1 MSSEGGIKT
10 VIAAPSANIGI
21 AISKFVA
28 FVFTGSSSMLSEA
41 IHSVSDSGDRILLI
55 IGNRLCSLVKVQ
67 SVLPEEVALI
77 RSALEESAGV
87 ERVIHLQTMHV
98 GPDELLVAAKI
109 AIHDSDSGTQIAK
122 AINDAEIALRTALPS
137 AQYTF
142 LEPDLDF
149 GRQGDSTVLGL
160 NVPDPRL

>member
-1 MSSEGGIKT
+1 
-10 VIAAPSANIGI
+10 
-21 AISKFVA
+21 
-28 FVFTGSSSMLSEA
+28 
-41 IHSVSDSGDRILLI
+41 
-55 IGNRLCSLVKVQ
+55 VKVQ
-67 SVLPEEVALI
+67 SALTEEVALI
-77 RSALEESAGV
+77 RSSLEESAGV

-137 AQYTF
+137 AKYTF

-149 GRQGDSTVLGL
+149 GRQGDSTVHGL
-160 NVPDPRL
+160 KRPRSPALVCFSPRNTRNNFLSVGCWVRNE

>member
-1 MSSEGGIKT
+1 M
-10 VIAAPSANIGI
+10 
-21 AISKFVA
+21 
-28 FVFTGSSSMLSEA
+28 
-41 IHSVSDSGDRILLI
+41 
-55 IGNRLCSLVKVQ
+55 KVQ
-67 SVLPEEVALI
+67 SALTEEVALI
-77 RSALEESAGV
+77 RSSLEESAGV

-137 AQYTF
+137 AKYTF
-142 LEPDLDF
+142 LEPDFDF